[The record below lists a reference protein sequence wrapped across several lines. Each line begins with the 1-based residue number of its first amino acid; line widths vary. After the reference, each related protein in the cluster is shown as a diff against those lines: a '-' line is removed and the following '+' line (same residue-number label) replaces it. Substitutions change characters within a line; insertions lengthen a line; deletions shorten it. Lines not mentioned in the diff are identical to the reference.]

1 MVVTAMS
8 LCLVWFSGGLTY
20 GVWLALPELSTLA
33 RGTISLLLWVGSF
46 AAGSALLWRG
56 SKWIAKK

>member
-1 MVVTAMS
+1 MS